1 MNNNQKDKLDGIRK
15 ARDEGW
21 LPFMMNAYAI
31 QKGVPKDKIAEEV
44 AKLEKEVNKMLEQE
58 E

>member
-1 MNNNQKDKLDGIRK
+1 MEKEKLEELRK
-15 ARDEGW
+15 ARDEGM
-21 LPFMMNAYAI
+21 LSFMMNVYAM

-44 AKLEKEVNKMLEQE
+44 AKLEKEINEMLEQE